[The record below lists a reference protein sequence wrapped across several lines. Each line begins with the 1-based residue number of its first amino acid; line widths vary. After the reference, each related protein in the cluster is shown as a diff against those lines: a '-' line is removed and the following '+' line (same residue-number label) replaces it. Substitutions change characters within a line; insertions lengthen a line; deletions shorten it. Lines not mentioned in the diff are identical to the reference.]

1 VMLQCGAFVLQE
13 TKRLEI
19 KKFIV
24 KMGAKKDNL
33 HVEFYQYLNS
43 AHALTAQSDTAI
55 HATTASSFARGSS
68 ITGSSSMQ
76 SINKHNIDAESSL
89 LEGKNNKTNKK
100 QTESYRPNHHDKCG
114 NRCVSETFKRIVRSA
129 CRRMRNARCR

>member
-1 VMLQCGAFVLQE
+1 MMLQCGAFVLQE

-24 KMGAKKDNL
+24 KMGAKQDNL

-89 LEGKNNKTNKK
+89 LEGKTIKRTKNKPNLTGQITMTNAAIAACLKHL
-100 QTESYRPNHHDKCG
+100 S
-114 NRCVSETFKRIVRSA
+114 VSCAVPAGE
-129 CRRMRNARCR
+129 